1 MRPVDA
7 SSRGDE
13 GGAVDALVA
22 LLREGTRRER
32 AQAFFY
38 RILAGEA
45 EVAGD
50 APTAERLN
58 DLLADEQH
66 HVSRLTARL
75 LEMGERPTD
84 ERDAPDVPE
93 LASWEPVARVR
104 EEDEVRWYEGATQK
118 VRDEETLAMLREI
131 LASERH
137 HRDDLSGKWM
147 PAGHA
152 DPPEEET

>member
-1 MRPVDA
+1 MDA
-7 SSRGDE
+7 SSGGGPE
-13 GGAVDALVA
+13 GHREELVA
-22 LLREGTRRER
+22 TLREGARRER
-32 AQAFFY
+32 AQALFY

-75 LEMGERPTD
+75 LELGERPTD
-84 ERDAPDVPE
+84 ERDSPEVPE
-93 LASWEPVARVR
+93 LASWEPVAKGR
-104 EEDEVRWYEGATQK
+104 EEDEVRWYEDATRK

-152 DPPEEET
+152 DSSEEET